1 MWSLVYSHASLSSP
15 NDNVINLIHLGG
27 IVLQGNEWI
36 ATGGDAPNAFDG
48 SVYTKWCFTKTSD
61 YPWIAWIFKNGRR
74 EISNMYNLSVANDSP
89 QRDPKHWRIY
99 GSNDIMSWDLLD
111 ERDNVIW
118 EDRYETK
125 QFVMSNTVEYNAYK
139 FEFVERSD
147 YCSYNL
153 NQISE
158 WTL

>member
-1 MWSLVYSHASLSSP
+1 MGSFVYSHAYPSSQD
-15 NDNVINLIHLGG
+15 DNVINLIHLGG
-27 IVLQGNEWI
+27 IILQGNEWDSPED
-36 ATGGDAPNAFDG
+36 DAPNAFDG

-139 FEFVERSD
+139 FEFVESS
-147 YCSYNL
+147 YCVYGCYN
-153 NQISE
+153 ISE